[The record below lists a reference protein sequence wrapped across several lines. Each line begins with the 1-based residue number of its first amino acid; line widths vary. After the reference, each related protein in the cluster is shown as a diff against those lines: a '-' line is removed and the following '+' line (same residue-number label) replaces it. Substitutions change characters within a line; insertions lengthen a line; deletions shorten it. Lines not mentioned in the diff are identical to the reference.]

1 MTNALTVLA
10 TSSTDLATTLNL
22 RPGFADSV
30 VDYDY
35 DMTKRLIDP
44 FRHVKFVDEI
54 SGHPDYPDHNI
65 LMVRERVTMIHKF
78 LAHDY
83 GRALKAML
91 ERPTITEQEITRVA
105 QFIVSGMPMAQNMR
119 PEVVM
124 LDAADVI
131 RQGVHYSGRVIRP
144 SLWMVEL
151 ARTELVN
158 TVEFYTTKAFQ
169 QALTR
174 VIRGTEQLR
183 TCLTRLETKPEKLLI
198 RCHEHIEFL
207 EENYKA
213 KCYPGNEPSLLTTDP
228 ELATAVHEITGH
240 TTWYVP
246 SDNIEKLIDI
256 LPGKK
261 FLLDG
266 DEDLL
271 NSMEQQYPDRIIAT
285 VPAKAEKLRER
296 RDEFREWVG
305 STSDQVNWRR

>member
-1 MTNALTVLA
+1 
-10 TSSTDLATTLNL
+10 
-22 RPGFADSV
+22 
-30 VDYDY
+30 
-35 DMTKRLIDP
+35 
-44 FRHVKFVDEI
+44 
-54 SGHPDYPDHNI
+54 
-65 LMVRERVTMIHKF
+65 
-78 LAHDY
+78 
-83 GRALKAML
+83 LKAML
-91 ERPTITEQEITRVA
+91 ERPPITEQEITQMA
-105 QFIVSGMPMAQNMR
+105 QLVVSGMPMANNMR
-119 PEVVM
+119 PEVAM

-131 RQGVHYSGRVIRP
+131 RQGVHFGGRILHP
-144 SLWMVEL
+144 SLWMVQL
-151 ARTELVN
+151 ARAEMLN
-158 TVEFYTTKAFQ
+158 TVDFYTTKAFHA
-169 QALTR
+169 ALTR
-174 VIRGTEQLR
+174 AMNGVDQLR

-198 RCHEHIEFL
+198 RYHEHIEFL

-213 KCYPGNEPSLLTTDP
+213 KCYQGNEPSLLTTDP

-240 TTWYVP
+240 TTWSVP
-246 SDNIEKLIDI
+246 SDNVEKLIDI